1 MGRLLE
7 LNGFYKESG
16 ETLADTMARAAAEEK
31 KKAFEKAKLLAQEEE
46 LGKPPISRWNI
57 IKKLRK
63 LGLEITIFGET
74 DMQRYKRL
82 REVETKNQRGRD
94 VQDFAHNILTRDD
107 VGIKEDFDGDADFE
121 FDDED
126 FVKGADAVTE
136 REKIIKRWIKK
147 GVKVWEM
154 MLGER
159 TEEER
164 KTAQGRVDSGQQRQ
178 SKKDIQPFLKSLKKA
193 DVQNAA
199 LDGIAKLIEYCD
211 KGDFHHANEL
221 YLEMTVGDAI
231 LPSGAAGAGHGSGA
245 VKTRGGYIMS
255 SEAMR
260 KYFQVIKRLLAV
272 LEKREKQLKE
282 QGRTEDQYA

>member
-178 SKKDIQPFLKSLKKA
+178 SKKDIQPFLKSLKK
-193 DVQNAA
+193 
-199 LDGIAKLIEYCD
+199 
-211 KGDFHHANEL
+211 
-221 YLEMTVGDAI
+221 
-231 LPSGAAGAGHGSGA
+231 
-245 VKTRGGYIMS
+245 
-255 SEAMR
+255 
-260 KYFQVIKRLLAV
+260 
-272 LEKREKQLKE
+272 
-282 QGRTEDQYA
+282 